1 MECTAFTARPSDS
14 CPLPT
19 CLNYWVPANQ
29 NPEST
34 HWLTEWPLH
43 DGISEYSIH
52 WLGIYPSKPTYL
64 RVLTTMRVGWSGG
77 TTKKRWGHHGKDF
90 CKKHPGATSDWHPHQ
105 PTSQPPDQWEI
116 LLLPCAASS
125 PSVPGLTSCSPKDIL
140 PGCILRCCSVP
151 LGFLCEFLSSKP

>member
-1 MECTAFTARPSDS
+1 MECTALTARPSDF

-34 HWLTEWPLH
+34 QWLTEWPLH

-64 RVLTTMRVGWSGG
+64 RVLTTMRWGGVGALPRRGEDTMGRISA
-77 TTKKRWGHHGKDF
+77 R
-90 CKKHPGATSDWHPHQ
+90 SIQEPHLTGIL
-105 PTSQPPDQWEI
+105 TSQLPSLQTSERFSFSPVLPPLHLSQGWPAVAQKI
-116 LLLPCAASS
+116 YCQVASWDA
-125 PSVPGLTSCSPKDIL
+125 V
-140 PGCILRCCSVP
+140 
-151 LGFLCEFLSSKP
+151 LSL